1 MSFLDAK
8 RMKELE
14 ARVEELHTAVV
25 ELSGRHTGLAR
36 LLEESGLRSPT
47 PGWFKRK
54 PGRPRKDQA
63 IIGAG

>member
-14 ARVEELHTAVV
+14 ARVEELEKAVGTLIRIDERFV
-25 ELSGRHTGLAR
+25 TTSAW
-36 LLEESGLRSPT
+36 T
-47 PGWFKRK
+47 PEGPPKRK
-54 PGRPRKDQA
+54 PGRPRKDQT